1 MSDVELLLDRF
12 LSASTATDC
21 LESLDNLL
29 QGQFRLRRIP
39 ATKAVSGGVDPK
51 SKRPSQEVEN
61 LEEERRQAEADE
73 EERQLIAID
82 TLLHNVSALRALCC
96 LVASSKLPPSRS
108 DTSNNKSSSYAN
120 GGMEVEG
127 GDVVACELL
136 SMLLPKAATGPTNN
150 AGAANVAGGAT
161 TEALQKQQR
170 HRRRVE
176 YIAKT
181 MLTFHNTFDNG
192 DSVADSVPALTP
204 ALLDCLCASSSLLS
218 SNNDVPTS
226 SSIAVPPPSVYAR
239 VLTLQILQSLLL
251 ASPGT
256 LREQLMMAPDGIN
269 RLVDL
274 LGHGTSTMGGDENV
288 GDEEDRN
295 SVPEEV
301 RNESILF
308 LTSLA
313 SSSSMLARLITFS
326 EGYERV
332 LKIALESS
340 SSSTSSSSTSGG
352 SSSGL
357 SSGTTVP
364 LDCLDL
370 CLALAHGDEVAREL
384 FMGGGDGR
392 GNLDRLAQ
400 LMDLRGAERYC
411 NAERNAWWAKEL
423 KEKRYKEMNTEG
435 AVKVVVGGKG
445 EPVLTDVSTVRKG
458 GKRGKKAKDDD
469 LDDILSGASL
479 SSSSSSSTPDVKK
492 YHAVVQTA
500 TESEQKKALARE
512 PDCPPT
518 PYLTTNES
526 NIVDSVFNLILVLLR
541 DGDENTLST
550 KSNRSKRRG
559 RAKSIMSH
567 NLVRYIVDC
576 ALYTLPPPG
585 VDYVS
590 GVPSPALQQKAL
602 VTMGV
607 LGSLGDTV
615 ISEEESTKTS
625 NKESDKVRAA
635 TAIALRKKEMN
646 DEYEIQTKLLF
657 ETMPIYL
664 QGDVPA
670 IDRLMYLC
678 CTGAYSPM
686 IPTDDNVYDYD
697 ERPEVIASLLSAYS
711 ISTFRSCLSSE
722 TASRMV
728 LHALAPP
735 PPDEDEMGLPLE
747 PAVVT
752 RLVTTLAD
760 NLRFLQSLQQHDGKS
775 EGAVLDMN
783 EVFRATIGASGS
795 AGALGVFL
803 TNGEGDATR
812 EMLLRLSPPPSSIEV
827 ELEQSST
834 NMIDFLLQHVATY
847 DTGSTSNNSLHA
859 SSAYITVVLLKLLSE
874 WVFGMPRAVMALL
887 SSPSS
892 VSLGVL
898 LRSNKVGESNSEAVS
913 ALCGL
918 LLGLCLEFMTDT
930 DGASGSSIS
939 NDISEFDNS
948 AWNRE
953 TIMKMIQ
960 SMGVGKYL
968 SMIDEWKKR
977 PLPLPYCNGEA
988 RSIIERRA
996 FSSWYGHNV
1005 TLIRRRVVM
1014 ALAGNRGDDSDESDV
1029 EGPDGPNK
1037 SSSSARSLRKMVSN
1051 QAQEIESLQ
1060 TKLEDASLT
1069 ITSQSIQIKELKRVT
1084 ELGNSAETIDMMTEY
1099 TEKMAELEQ
1108 MKKELRNDAEKQ
1120 TKLRI
1125 QTIAAKDNE
1134 IAVLQKEL
1142 SESQTCVEEI
1152 KRDND
1157 TLREEMSGL
1166 SSAYNSLELQYHRT
1180 NSGDS
1185 TFAPTEQTAGGE
1197 AASEHG
1203 VTSNSSAGENAEP
1216 FASKYF
1222 GEVQFLREENARL
1235 REEGRAANEWMS
1247 MAVSKME
1254 EMSGDNEALVR
1265 SLDEAT
1271 SNLASTG
1278 SDTDSQSIQN
1288 QMDLLRVRE
1297 EAETKLKAK
1306 DHEIANQQAL
1316 VQQLEDRILQMN
1328 QENDESSSPHLEEL
1342 QQVIARQEGEL
1353 ESLRQ
1358 ASREAQEWMATAVT
1372 HVETL
1377 TKEVQDKEELLKL
1390 QEKSDSNELEVKL
1403 AELENSLEGVTFELN
1418 ESQKTQEAFSMEIS
1432 ELKAE
1437 NENLLVKIGDMH
1449 LHDASE
1455 MEALTSELN
1464 QAKQDKVTLE
1474 YLTNQLQSRSE
1485 TAQRQLVEV
1494 ESKLNEVS
1502 SERDN
1507 LVNRLDSLVA
1517 LAGDQ
1522 SKFDE
1527 YNQLL
1532 EALKVELFEKNEQLE
1547 RMQNQLIDDA
1557 DDHEARVEK
1566 LLQDIETEKQR
1577 AEVLSQDAS
1586 KMEALTAE
1594 LDQMKQDKVTL
1605 EELTNQLQSRSETAQ
1620 SQLVEIETKLNEI
1633 TIERDNLVIRL
1644 DSLVALAGDQSKF
1657 NHHNEEIK
1665 ALQDEL
1671 FEKNEQLERMQ
1682 NQLID
1687 DADDHEARVDKLL
1700 QDIETEKQRAEVLS
1714 QDASKMEALTAEL
1727 DQMKKDKVTLEE
1739 LTNQLQSRSETA
1751 QSQLVEVETK
1761 LNEITIERDNLVNR
1775 LESFATLAGD
1785 QSKFNQ
1791 HNEEIKAL
1799 QDELFEKNQEL
1810 ERMQNQLLEDADDHE
1825 ARIDKVLQDIEAEK
1839 ERAEVLSQENTNLSA
1854 MIEELS
1860 LGKEN
1865 LSSTLSEQLRSA
1877 QDQLAESEAKV
1888 DDLTC
1893 ERDDLITRLGS
1904 NSSVDNESINLI
1916 TSLRQEL
1923 DVKNEQLSRIQD
1935 QLIEGAEESE
1945 VKLNQ
1950 LVHDLDAEKQRAEG
1964 LCQDKVGLS
1973 SMIEKLSLET
1983 ERKQALLDT
1992 INAGKNDAD
2001 MRAEESQRRVSELEE
2016 VVQTAQL
2023 QNFVV
2028 LEQIKT
2034 ITAERD
2040 EIKSQ
2045 LTLLIEEYEKASMS
2059 HQDNQSLQNQISELM
2074 EKITQQDS
2082 EKDTL
2087 QNALDEVMEAAQQW
2101 QQRTQALESTVTS
2114 LEYQLE
2120 QQENEAAEAIA
2131 LWENRCM
2138 TLEETGVDVIRQWEE
2153 KVQILESDVSI
2164 LEIKLTQQEMEAI
2177 DVIAQWE
2184 ARFSALGE
2192 NEGEVVRQCEEKVRS
2207 LEVQLQTKEQEASE
2221 SHSKFSQAEQSL
2233 TAAKDEI
2240 NVSSKQITT
2249 LESSVA
2255 MMTSQIDILNKQIDE
2270 KSKAIENMQLYIDD
2284 KDVELADLATELQ
2297 ETQHHFERIVKQW
2310 QERSEQLEAQVT
2322 ELENTIKETK
2332 TRSEENVRLWQER
2345 AESQEKEAADAIA
2358 QWDARCATLNERIVT
2373 LELEL
2378 AAADADTSVATLKAE
2393 MGENETRLA
2402 ATVEELEVKC
2412 SDYQKRIDDYV
2423 ADIDRV
2429 KSMCSVLQEE
2439 RNTAAKEKEESEII
2453 ALQLKDEL
2461 RHTNEQ
2467 LQSYATDQF
2476 TKKATD
2482 MATQALREQMQEI
2495 RARYSADQDA
2505 LRSEI
2510 EARLSAE
2517 EEVERLKSDLALL
2530 AQATE
2535 FDDDVDVHVRK
2546 MAKKMTAENVKAER
2560 KEMAQLRSTL
2570 ERLREELGSCR
2581 WNERQ
2586 SEDNV
2591 TNARLH
2597 TSILEQEVSAAKK
2610 DLQLMEQALEEL
2622 ETSKVDMIVSFEYRI
2637 EVLENERLWIER
2649 SHEEEL
2655 LGIKKELAESNEER
2669 DSLAYKLEQC
2679 EKNNTALVYST
2690 AHNEPGGKES
2700 KSGLVKLQLERAQ
2713 LLSKINEMGI
2723 NLERRVREAVAA
2735 QVSLSEAEL
2744 IVEKQSRHL
2753 VETSL
2758 SEAVTELDNVK
2769 KQLSVDVSKDG
2780 NGDDQLTQVLKEALD
2795 DLRKKNEKLLDKNKV
2810 LQVKVETIDKE
2821 NKSTISDLRDK
2832 LQIVQEELRA
2842 HERESRFEAAL
2853 AAEIDHLR
2861 SSSHTASI
2869 STHQALV
2876 LLDQNMQS
2884 RTWLDEGKESIDRNS
2899 AYVIEMYDY
2908 VCELKSSI
2916 VEERQMYKDLLAEHE
2931 DLLALLGQAGIEG
2944 IQ

>member
-29 QGQFRLRRIP
+29 QGQFRLRRIL

-82 TLLHNVSALRALCC
+82 TLLRNASALRALCG

-108 DTSNNKSSSYAN
+108 DTSNSKSSSYAN

-136 SMLLPKAATGPTNN
+136 SMLLPKTATGPTNN

-161 TEALQKQQR
+161 TDALQKQQR

-192 DSVADSVPALTP
+192 DSVADSVPALVP

-239 VLTLQILQSLLL
+239 VLTLQILRSLLL

-274 LGHGTSTMGGDENV
+274 LGHGTSTMGGNENV
-288 GDEEDRN
+288 RDEEDRN

-326 EGYERV
+326 EGYDRS

-384 FMGGGDGR
+384 FMGGGDGK

-469 LDDILSGASL
+469 LEDILSGA

-512 PDCPPT
+512 PDCLPT
-518 PYLTTNES
+518 PYLTPNES
-526 NIVDSVFNLILVLLR
+526 SIVDSVFNLILVLLR

-664 QGDVPA
+664 QGYVTA

-735 PPDEDEMGLPLE
+735 PPHETDEMGSSLE

-760 NLRFLQSLQQHDGKS
+760 NLRFLQSLQQQHDGKS

-812 EMLLRLSPPPSSIEV
+812 EMLLRLSPPPSTIEV

-847 DTGSTSNNSLHA
+847 DTDSTSNNSLHA

-898 LRSNKVGESNSEAVS
+898 LRSNKGGESNSEAVP

-930 DGASGSSIS
+930 DGSASGSSIS
-939 NDISEFDNS
+939 NDVSEFDNS

-1029 EGPDGPNK
+1029 EGPDGPDR

-1254 EMSGDNEALVR
+1254 EMSGDNEALAR

-1328 QENDESSSPHLEEL
+1328 QENDESSSPQLEEL
-1342 QQVIARQEGEL
+1342 QHVIARQVGEL

-1377 TKEVQDKEELLKL
+1377 TKEVLDKEELLKL
-1390 QEKSDSNELEVKL
+1390 QEQSDSNELEVKL
-1403 AELENSLEGVTFELN
+1403 AELENSLEGVTSELN
-1418 ESQKTQEAFSMEIS
+1418 ESQKTQEAFSREIS

-1437 NENLLVKIGDMH
+1437 NANLLVKIGDMH

-1464 QAKQDKVTLE
+1464 QVKQDKVTLKD
-1474 YLTNQLQSRSE
+1474 LTTQLQSRSE

-1494 ESKLNEVS
+1494 KAKLNEIT

-1517 LAGDQ
+1517 LADDQ
-1522 SKFDE
+1522 SKFNE
-1527 YNQLL
+1527 YDQLL
-1532 EALKVELFEKNEQLE
+1532 EALKVELAEKNEQLE
-1547 RMQNQLIDDA
+1547 RMQNQLIEDA

-1577 AEVLSQDAS
+1577 SEVLSQDAS
-1586 KMEALTAE
+1586 KMEALAAE
-1594 LDQMKQDKVTL
+1594 LDQMKQEKVTL
-1605 EELTNQLQSRSETAQ
+1605 EDLTKQLQSRSETAQ
-1620 SQLVEIETKLNEI
+1620 
-1633 TIERDNLVIRL
+1633 R
-1644 DSLVALAGDQSKF
+1644 
-1657 NHHNEEIK
+1657 
-1665 ALQDEL
+1665 
-1671 FEKNEQLERMQ
+1671 
-1682 NQLID
+1682 
-1687 DADDHEARVDKLL
+1687 
-1700 QDIETEKQRAEVLS
+1700 
-1714 QDASKMEALTAEL
+1714 
-1727 DQMKKDKVTLEE
+1727 
-1739 LTNQLQSRSETA
+1739 
-1751 QSQLVEVETK
+1751 QLVEVETK
-1761 LNEITIERDNLVNR
+1761 LNEITSERDNLVNR
-1775 LESFATLAGD
+1775 LESFATLAD
-1785 QSKFNQ
+1785 DRSEFN
-1791 HNEEIKAL
+1791 HRNEEIKAL

-1860 LGKEN
+1860 LGKEH

-1916 TSLRQEL
+1916 KSLRQEL

-1983 ERKQALLDT
+1983 EQKSSIISEKQALLDT

-2045 LTLLIEEYEKASMS
+2045 LTLLIEEYEKASIS

-2074 EKITQQDS
+2074 ERITQQDS

-2101 QQRTQALESTVTS
+2101 QQRTQALESAVTS
-2114 LEYQLE
+2114 FEYQLE

-2138 TLEETGVDVIRQWEE
+2138 TLEETGGDVIRQWEE

-2192 NEGEVVRQCEEKVRS
+2192 NEGENVRQCEERVRS

-2221 SHSKFSQAEQSL
+2221 SHSKFSQADQSL

-2240 NVSSKQITT
+2240 NVLSKQIVT
-2249 LESSVA
+2249 LESSNA
-2255 MMTSQIDILNKQIDE
+2255 MMTSQIGILNKQIDQ

-2297 ETQHHFERIVKQW
+2297 ETQHQSERIVKQW

-2378 AAADADTSVATLKAE
+2378 AAADADTSVVTLKAE
-2393 MGENETRLA
+2393 MRENETRLA
-2402 ATVEELEVKC
+2402 ATVEELEIKC
-2412 SDYQKRIDDYV
+2412 SDYQKRIYDYV

-2467 LQSYATDQF
+2467 LLSYATDQF

-2637 EVLENERLWIER
+2637 DVLENERLWIER

-2821 NKSTISDLRDK
+2821 NMSTISDLRDK

>member
-1 MSDVELLLDRF
+1 MGQGYIGSLWKENLSCYRLVVFQFNRTLDSMHHPRLMSDVELLLDRF

-274 LGHGTSTMGGDENV
+274 LGHGTSTMGENENV

-340 SSSTSSSSTSGG
+340 SSSASSSSTSGG

-625 NKESDKVRAA
+625 DKESDKVRAA

-664 QGDVPA
+664 QGDVTA

-812 EMLLRLSPPPSSIEV
+812 EMLLRLSPPPSTIEV

-898 LRSNKVGESNSEAVS
+898 LRSNKVGESNSEAVP

-1157 TLREEMSGL
+1157 TLRVEMSGL

-1180 NSGDS
+1180 NSG
-1185 TFAPTEQTAGGE
+1185 EQTAGGE

-1203 VTSNSSAGENAEP
+1203 VTSNSSAGENAQP

-1254 EMSGDNEALVR
+1254 EMSGDNEALAR

-1288 QMDLLRVRE
+1288 HMDLLRVRE

-1328 QENDESSSPHLEEL
+1328 QEDDESSSPQLEEL
-1342 QQVIARQEGEL
+1342 QQVIARQLGEL

-1358 ASREAQEWMATAVT
+1358 ASCEAQEWMATAVT

-1418 ESQKTQEAFSMEIS
+1418 QSQKTQEAFSMEIS
-1432 ELKAE
+1432 ELKAK
-1437 NENLLVKIGDMH
+1437 NANLLVKIGDMH

-1464 QAKQDKVTLE
+1464 QVKQDKVTLE
-1474 YLTNQLQSRSE
+1474 DLTNQLQSRSE

-1517 LAGDQ
+1517 LADDQ
-1522 SKFDE
+1522 SKFNE
-1527 YNQLL
+1527 YDQLL
-1532 EALKVELFEKNEQLE
+1532 EALKVELAEKNEQLE
-1547 RMQNQLIDDA
+1547 RMQNQLIEDA

-1577 AEVLSQDAS
+1577 AKVLSQDAS
-1586 KMEALTAE
+1586 KMEAVTAE
-1594 LDQMKQDKVTL
+1594 LDQMKQEKITL
-1605 EELTNQLQSRSETAQ
+1605 EDLRNQ
-1620 SQLVEIETKLNEI
+1620 
-1633 TIERDNLVIRL
+1633 
-1644 DSLVALAGDQSKF
+1644 F
-1657 NHHNEEIK
+1657 
-1665 ALQDEL
+1665 
-1671 FEKNEQLERMQ
+1671 
-1682 NQLID
+1682 
-1687 DADDHEARVDKLL
+1687 
-1700 QDIETEKQRAEVLS
+1700 
-1714 QDASKMEALTAEL
+1714 
-1727 DQMKKDKVTLEE
+1727 
-1739 LTNQLQSRSETA
+1739 QSRSETA

-1761 LNEITIERDNLVNR
+1761 LNEITSERDNLVNR
-1775 LESFATLAGD
+1775 LESFATLAD
-1785 QSKFNQ
+1785 DRSKFNH

-1810 ERMQNQLLEDADDHE
+1810 ERIQNQLLEDADDHE

-1860 LGKEN
+1860 LGKEH
-1865 LSSTLSEQLRSA
+1865 LASTLSEQLRSA

-1893 ERDDLITRLGS
+1893 ERDDLITRLGD
-1904 NSSVDNESINLI
+1904 SSVDNESINLI
-1916 TSLRQEL
+1916 KSLGQEL

-1983 ERKQALLDT
+1983 ERLSSIIFEKQALLDT

-2087 QNALDEVMEAAQQW
+2087 QNALDEVMEAVQQW

-2192 NEGEVVRQCEEKVRS
+2192 NEGEVIRQCEEKVRS

-2240 NVSSKQITT
+2240 NVSSKQIIT

-2769 KQLSVDVSKDG
+2769 KQLSVDVSKDR